1 MKKKELSIK
10 DRYSDISYWITSSIT
25 KDEVK
30 TNYHLT
36 RVEEAVLRKLTHYDK
51 KYDHINFKNETI
63 SEHTFISVS
72 HLKKIIPTLNR
83 LGYISTSIKSYY
95 ENGEH
100 KKSRTIRII
109 WEFLEEIER
118 DLIKYQDELKVDVV
132 DVCVENSA
140 NTIIEN
146 TVKKY
151 SPEDEINLYD
161 VLPKIGFTT
170 DETIFIIDYLGGE
183 SEPEF
188 KILARALVDLKKES
202 KYNDYKGPNI
212 DERIINEI
220 IKLKK

>member
-1 MKKKELSIK
+1 MKKKELNITK
-10 DRYSDISYWITSSIT
+10 RYSDISYWITSSIT
-25 KDEVK
+25 KEVVK

-36 RVEEAVLRKLTHYDK
+36 RVEEAVLRKLIHYHNR
-51 KYDHINFKNETI
+51 YTHINFKNETI
-63 SEHTFISVS
+63 SKHTFISVS
-72 HLKKIIPTLNR
+72 HLKKIIPTLNKI
-83 LGYISTSIKSYY
+83 GYISISIRNYY

-100 KKSRTIRII
+100 KKSRTISII
-109 WEFLEEIER
+109 LEFLEEIER
-118 DLIKYQDELKVDVV
+118 DLLKYQAELKVDVV
-132 DVCVENSA
+132 DVCVDNSA